1 MGELLCLRDS
11 SVGFYGK
18 AEGLAGD
25 VVNSILLEEN
35 GDVWTDSMSHG
46 LTHWRRHQRRGIGR
60 RVRS

>member
-35 GDVWTDSMSHG
+35 GDTK
-46 LTHWRRHQRRGIGR
+46 RHPM
-60 RVRS
+60 